1 MSQDYEVIG
10 TTYDGRKIVGVTIQ
24 GATINVNVP
33 SLIMKSLLQIIV
45 KRALNY
51 MTPSSGT
58 FSMTTV
64 DNTVSFTLYAGT
76 TTSIS
81 AIDVVLEAL

>member
-10 TTYDGRKIVGVTIQ
+10 TTYDGRKIVGVTIH

-58 FSMTTV
+58 FSVTTI

>member
-1 MSQDYEVIG
+1 VIG
-10 TTYDGRKIVGVTIQ
+10 TTYDGRKIVGVTIH
-24 GATINVNVP
+24 GTTINANVP
-33 SLIMKSLLQIIV
+33 SLFMKSLLQLIA
-45 KRALNY
+45 KRVLNY
-51 MTPSSGT
+51 MTPSSVT
-58 FSMTTV
+58 LSVTTI

>member
-81 AIDVVLEAL
+81 AIDVVMEAL